1 MKKVFIETDTHLA
14 LIQSDVDIDMAGYL
28 KSILNNDD
36 GQFIEAFYNE
46 QMATTYLQDKTSV
59 VKVMNKNEP
68 GVMLSLN
75 NKDFFDENSILFA
88 KENGKHIVKFGN
100 GNEPIPAVKYFVE
113 AKNSKNDRLF
123 DLSLIG
129 DKNFKTLFE
138 LYKQEKGEYYDEAEF
153 AKEIKAGQILVNLD
167 ENAEMSE
174 SELGNEEKPYQKIT
188 SKQLIDYINSDEF
201 EFPFSSKVLE
211 DTELIASFRDDLLK
225 KDLNE
230 LQAMLQKL
238 KEKNELLRKKNRAEN
253 GDKQA
258 QIEVE
263 KIEAINA
270 MTNAMKENIS
280 AGQSN
285 DTGININNQ
294 TNVDKS
300 QHYHKNDFGDWTQE
314 DRYKAYVDG
323 SEAKA
328 RGQTKAILDFMDKKN
343 PDRAEEYAQELL
355 KRGSNSSSLNSLKKL
370 EQDKNN
376 SNQETA
382 KEQSTHKI
390 RRR

>member
-1 MKKVFIETDTHLA
+1 MKKIFIETDTHLA
-14 LIQSDVDIDMAGYL
+14 LIQSDIDIDMAGYL

-36 GQFIEAFYNE
+36 GRFIEAFYDE
-46 QMATTYLQDKTSV
+46 QMATSYLKDNSSV

-100 GNEPIPAVKYFVE
+100 GAEPISAVKYFVE
-113 AKNSKNDRLF
+113 ARDNKNDRLF

-138 LYKQEKGEYYDEAEF
+138 LYKQEKGEHYNEAEF

-174 SELGNEEKPYQKIT
+174 VGNEEKPYQKIT

-211 DTELIASFRDDLLK
+211 DTELITSFRDDLLK

-230 LQAMLQKL
+230 LQAMLKKL
-238 KEKNELLRKKNRAEN
+238 KEKNELLRKKIRAEN

-258 QIEVE
+258 QMEVE

-270 MTNAMKENIS
+270 MTNAMRENIS

-285 DTGININNQ
+285 SSDININNQ
-294 TNVDKS
+294 TNVDRS
-300 QHYHKNDFGDWTQE
+300 QNYYKNDFSKWTQE
-314 DRYKAYVDG
+314 DRHKAYVDG

-328 RGQTKAILDFMDKKN
+328 RGQTKAILEYMDKKN
-343 PDRAEEYAQELL
+343 PNKAQEYAKELL
-355 KRGSNSSSLNSLKKL
+355 NSGSNPSSLDVL
-370 EQDKNN
+370 EQDNTQEN
-376 SNQETA
+376 SQNTY
-382 KEQSTHKI
+382 KK
-390 RRR
+390 RRMR

>member
-1 MKKVFIETDTHLA
+1 MKKIFIETDTHLA
-14 LIQSDVDIDMAGYL
+14 LIQSDADIDMAGYL

-46 QMATTYLQDKTSV
+46 QMATSYLKDNTSV

-75 NKDFFDENSILFA
+75 NKNFFDENSILFA

-100 GNEPIPAVKYFVE
+100 GDESMPAVKYFVE
-113 AKNSKNDRLF
+113 ARDSKNDRLF

-138 LYKQEKGEYYDEAEF
+138 LYKQEKGEHYDEAEF
-153 AKEIKAGQILVNLD
+153 AKEINAGQILVNLD

-174 SELGNEEKPYQKIT
+174 IKEEKPYQKIT
-188 SKQLIDYINSDEF
+188 SKQLIDYIHSDEF
-201 EFPFSSKVLE
+201 EFPFSSKVLA
-211 DTELIASFRDDLLK
+211 DTELIASFRDDLMK
-225 KDLNE
+225 KDLSE
-230 LQAMLQKL
+230 LQTMLKKL
-238 KEKNELLRKKNRAEN
+238 KEKNELLRKKIRAEN

-270 MTNAMKENIS
+270 MTNAMRENIS
-280 AGQSN
+280 AGQNNSS
-285 DTGININNQ
+285 DININNQ
-294 TNVDKS
+294 TNVDRS
-300 QHYHKNDFGDWTQE
+300 QNYYKNDFSKWTQE
-314 DRYKAYVDG
+314 DRHKAYVDG

-328 RGQTKAILDFMDKKN
+328 RGQTKAILEYMDKKN
-343 PDRAEEYAQELL
+343 PNKAQEYAKELL
-355 KRGSNSSSLNSLKKL
+355 NSGSNPSSLDAL
-370 EQDKNN
+370 EQDNTQEN
-376 SNQETA
+376 SQNTY
-382 KEQSTHKI
+382 KK
-390 RRR
+390 RRMR